1 MENNKD
7 YLILID
13 LINVFSFILGLKNLE
28 ENNEQSNSLEEYLNK
43 QDAQYEKIISLLE
56 DLKNS

>member
-13 LINVFSFILGLKNLE
+13 LINVLSFILGLKNLE
-28 ENNEQSNSLEEYLNK
+28 ENNEQSNSLEEHLNK

>member
-7 YLILID
+7 YLILRD
-13 LINVFSFILGLKNLE
+13 LINVLSFILGLKNLE
-28 ENNEQSNSLEEYLNK
+28 ENNEQSNSLDEHLNK

>member
-13 LINVFSFILGLKNLE
+13 LINVLSFILGLKNLE
-28 ENNEQSNSLEEYLNK
+28 ENNEQSNSLDEHLNK